1 MSLTFP
7 SKDLEQLK
15 VFLHKA
21 QKILVLGHINPDG
34 DCYGAILAWH
44 QYLKSIGKNHDLFA
58 AGRHDAAFDFLP
70 GYFEVKNLPEDLA
83 DDYDLAIIND
93 LNDFERTGL
102 ADFFVQHPDLKKVQ
116 VDHHNGKVL
125 KVDLAFNQDDCA
137 AACQVLYFLW
147 KDLQLTIN
155 KEMAQALLTGI
166 ISDSNNYQTS
176 AVTVETF
183 EASADL
189 QSLGADP
196 VFIGRQIHRLPL
208 NKLRFLGEILEKN
221 LVLKPAEKL
230 IVAVVPLD
238 LWEKYDLPISDLDLL
253 YSWLLGVQGY
263 EHVLALKEQAVG
275 EIRVSWRSKGAAEL
289 NRLSA
294 IFGGGG
300 HAQAA
305 SFTLRNH
312 KITIDDDGNYR
323 LKAI

>member
-15 VFLHKA
+15 VLLHKA
-21 QKILVLGHINPDG
+21 QKILVLGHVNPDG
-34 DCYGAILAWH
+34 DCYGSILGWH
-44 QYLKSIGKNHDLFA
+44 QYLKSINKNHDLFS
-58 AGRHDAAFDFLP
+58 AGRSDVAFDFLP
-70 GYFEVKNLPEDLA
+70 GYFEIKNQPEALA
-83 DDYDLAIIND
+83 DDYDLVIIND
-93 LNDFERTGL
+93 LNDFDRTGVVE
-102 ADFFVQHPDLKKVQ
+102 FFIQHPNLKKVQ

-125 KVDLAFNQDDCA
+125 PVDLAFNQEDCA
-137 AACQVLYFLW
+137 ATCQVLYFLW
-147 KDLQLTIN
+147 KDLELNIN
-155 KEMAQALLTGI
+155 KDMAQALLTGI
-166 ISDSNNYQTS
+166 ISDTNNYQTS

-208 NKLRFLGEILEKN
+208 NKLRFLGEILEKH

-275 EIRVSWRSKGAAEL
+275 EIRVSWRSKGAAEM

-312 KITIDDDGNYR
+312 KITIDADGNYR
-323 LKAI
+323 LKLI

>member
-1 MSLTFP
+1 MPPIFP
-7 SKDLEQLK
+7 QEDLNQLK
-15 VFLHKA
+15 VLLHKA

-34 DCYGAILAWH
+34 DCYGSILAWH
-44 QYLKSIGKNHDLFA
+44 HYLQSLNKEHEMFS
-58 AGRHDAAFDFLP
+58 AGRSDVAFDFLP
-70 GYFEVKNLPEDLA
+70 GYFEIKNQPETLA

-93 LNDFERTGL
+93 LNDFERTDL
-102 ADFFVQHPDLKKVQ
+102 LEYFATHPNLKKVQ

-125 KVDLAFNQDDCA
+125 AADLKFNQDDCVA
-137 AACQVLYFLW
+137 TAQVLYFLFEALAV
-147 KDLQLTIN
+147 DIN

-183 EASADL
+183 EASVAL
-189 QSLGADP
+189 QELGADP
-196 VFIGRQIHRLPL
+196 VFIARQIHRIPL

-221 LVLKPAEKL
+221 LILKPAEKL

-238 LWEKYDLPISDLDLL
+238 LWGKYDLPISDLDLL

-263 EHVLALKEQAVG
+263 EHVLALKEQGLG
-275 EIRVSWRSKGAAEL
+275 EIRVSWRSKGPAQM

-312 KITIDDDGNYR
+312 QIVIDDKGGYQ
-323 LKAI
+323 LKSI

>member
-1 MSLTFP
+1 MLSVFP

-15 VFLHKA
+15 VLLHKA
-21 QKILVLGHINPDG
+21 QNILVLGHVNPDG
-34 DCYGAILAWH
+34 DCYGSILAWH
-44 QYLKSIGKNHDLFA
+44 QYLKTLNKKHDLFS
-58 AGRHDAAFDFLP
+58 AGRSDVAFDFLP
-70 GYFEVKNLPEDLA
+70 DYYLIKNQIADLA

-93 LNDFERTGL
+93 LNDFERAELG
-102 ADFFVQHPDLKKVQ
+102 DFFAAHPDLKKVQ

-125 KVDLAFNQDDCA
+125 PVDLAFNQEDSA

-147 KDLQLTIN
+147 KDLGVSIN

-166 ISDSNNYQTS
+166 ISDTNNYQTS

-183 EASADL
+183 EASAAL
-189 QSLGADP
+189 QVLGADP
-196 VFIGRQIHRLPL
+196 VFISRQIHRLDL
-208 NKLRFLGEILEKN
+208 DKLRFLGEILEKN
-221 LVLKPAEKL
+221 LILKPAEKL
-230 IVAVVPLD
+230 IIAVIPLG
-238 LWEKYDLPISDLDLL
+238 LWEKYKLPISDLDLL
-253 YSWLLGVQGY
+253 YTWLLGVYGY
-263 EHVLALKEQAVG
+263 EHVLSLKEQAIG

-312 KITIDDDGNYR
+312 KIILDDKGEYQ
-323 LKAI
+323 LKSI